1 MKMMMERTARGRF
14 AQIYV
19 RFWGGYGI
27 HRLYLG
33 RKKSGYFMLIISITS
48 IPFVILEWL
57 LRCIFA
63 ILLAIRGK
71 EVSATG
77 SKVLARGSLLLA
89 GLFLLPSG
97 VFSSAVGHLFQ
108 ALIIFLTV
116 GYVCYVAVNF
126 ISLWD
131 LVRSLFSTF
140 PNAHGH
146 ELLKDPV
153 KLAKLRRELHP
164 ELYRQQVAKIALS
177 KKRAEKDECSHGER
191 LFHKLIEY
199 STPFKEHHGA
209 SAKAI
214 FIKIS
219 VFAVVVISGMV
230 TWKSFLLDRE
240 MRSVI
245 KERDAQIKQEKE
257 KTAEEMQQFSES
269 KSLPLQVKEYN
280 ALIQG
285 NKHCLVELQDK
296 INKLEEKRRK
306 ILDNPKLRKIN

>member
-1 MKMMMERTARGRF
+1 MDDTKE
-14 AQIYV
+14 
-19 RFWGGYGI
+19 
-27 HRLYLG
+27 
-33 RKKSGYFMLIISITS
+33 KSIGDEL
-48 IPFVILEWL
+48 
-57 LRCIFA
+57 
-63 ILLAIRGK
+63 K
-71 EVSATG
+71 E
-77 SKVLARGSLLLA
+77 
-89 GLFLLPSG
+89 
-97 VFSSAVGHLFQ
+97 
-108 ALIIFLTV
+108 
-116 GYVCYVAVNF
+116 
-126 ISLWD
+126 
-131 LVRSLFSTF
+131 
-140 PNAHGH
+140 
-146 ELLKDPV
+146 
-153 KLAKLRRELHP
+153 
-164 ELYRQQVAKIALS
+164 
-177 KKRAEKDECSHGER
+177 DECSHGER

-257 KTAEEMQQFSES
+257 KTAEEMQKFSES